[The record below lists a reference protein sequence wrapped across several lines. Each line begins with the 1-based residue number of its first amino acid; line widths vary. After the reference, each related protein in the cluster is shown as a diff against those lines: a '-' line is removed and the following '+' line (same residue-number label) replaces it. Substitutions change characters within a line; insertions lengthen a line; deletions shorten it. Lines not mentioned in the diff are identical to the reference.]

1 MKKISMFI
9 GCLILISGS
18 VALKAQTGTSMY
30 RIANKF
36 HVDGDGGWDYLNA
49 DESTGRIFISHS
61 TVVNVIDEKDGK
73 LLGTIPDTK
82 GVHGIAIA
90 SDLNKAFIS
99 NGRDSSVTII
109 DLTSLA
115 FITKVT
121 VTGQNPDAIIYD
133 PFSHNVFAYNGRTA
147 NATVIDGSANKVIA
161 TIKLDGKPENSVSDG
176 KGKVY
181 VNIEDKSEISLINS
195 KTNQVEQ
202 TWSIAP
208 GEEASGLA
216 LDNETHR
223 LFAVCSNKLMIVMDA
238 LSGKVIT
245 SLPIGNGPDGAAFD
259 PALKRAYSS
268 NGEGTLTVVQEISP
282 DEFKVLE
289 NVPTQQGARTI
300 TVDKKTHHVFMST
313 AEYEAAT
320 PSAGNTNR
328 RPAVKPG
335 TFTILDVA
343 PVK

>member
-1 MKKISMFI
+1 MKKIYTFI
-9 GCLILISGS
+9 GCLVLISGS
-18 VALKAQTGTSMY
+18 IALKAQSGSSLY

-36 HVDGDGGWDYLNA
+36 HVEGDGGWDYLNA
-49 DESTGRIFISHS
+49 DESTGRIFISHG

-73 LLGTIPDTK
+73 LIGTIPDTK

-90 SDLNKAFIS
+90 TDLNKAFIS

-109 DLTSLA
+109 DLTTLA

-133 PFSHNVFAYNGRTA
+133 PFSHNIFAYNGRTA
-147 NATVIDGSANKVIA
+147 NATVIDGSANKVVA
-161 TIKLDGKPENSVSDG
+161 TIRLDGKPENSVSDG

-245 SLPIGNGPDGAAFD
+245 SLPIGSGSDGAAFD
-259 PALKRAYSS
+259 PSLKRAYSS

-282 DEFKVLE
+282 NEFKVLE

-300 TVDKKTHHVFMST
+300 TVDKKTHHIFMST
-313 AEYEAAT
+313 AEYEAAA

>member
-1 MKKISMFI
+1 MFI

-245 SLPIGNGPDGAAFD
+245 SLPIGNGSDGAAFD

>member
-1 MKKISMFI
+1 MKKYFFIINCFLLI
-9 GCLILISGS
+9 GCSYS
-18 VALKAQTGTSMY
+18 LKAQTVPSGY
-30 RIANKF
+30 KIANKF
-36 HVDGDGGWDYLNA
+36 HIEGDGGWDYLNV
-49 DESTGRIFISHS
+49 DESTGRIFVSHG

-90 SDLNKAFIS
+90 VDLNKAFIS

-109 DLTSLA
+109 DLKSLA
-115 FITKVT
+115 FITKVP
-121 VTGQNPDAIIYD
+121 VTGQNPDAILYD

-147 NATVIDGSANKVIA
+147 NATVIDGKSNKVIA
-161 TIKLDGKPENSVSDG
+161 TIKLSGKPENSVTDL

-181 VNIEDKSEISLINS
+181 VNIEDKSEISVINS
-195 KTNQVEQ
+195 TTNKVEQ
-202 TWSIAP
+202 TWGIAP

-223 LFAVCSNKLMIVMDA
+223 LFTVCSNKLMVVLDA

-245 SLPIGNGPDGAAFD
+245 TLPIGDGCDGATFD

-268 NGEGTLTVVQEISP
+268 NGEGTMTVVQEISP
-282 DEFKVLE
+282 DQFKVLE
-289 NVPTQQGARTI
+289 NVPTLRGARTI
-300 TVDKKTHHVFMST
+300 AIDKKTHHIFMST
-313 AEYEAAT
+313 AEYEAPD
-320 PSAGNTNR
+320 PSAANTNR

-335 TFTILDVA
+335 TFMVLDVA